1 MTIPAAPTVPVPTSS
16 TFATDAYAFTQWQAE
31 LGPAIDAETARL
43 NAVGYG
49 SYNASSTTSLTIGTG
64 SKSLTIET
72 GKGYAVGQ
80 PVMIAETANP
90 TYFMVGQVTSHNSG
104 TGALVINVTNTGGS
118 GTAAA
123 WSLSVTSILSASV
136 PYVNKYETRY
146 YTESSATFTV
156 PDGVTSIRA
165 YAIGGGGDGSG
176 VANSSACAGGGG
188 GGMAYGDIAVAPGAA
203 VTLTIASK
211 VATVTVGGVAM
222 LTANPGTNAS
232 GATQGSGGTSSKHD
246 SVTNGGAYTGGAG
259 GPSVGAGGSAASP
272 LGNGVN
278 GNGSGAGGSGIGG
291 GGGPT
296 GGGAGGAGGYGGTS
310 HGGGS
315 GGNATT
321 AGGGMSRAFSQR
333 FTDPLLRHMDG
344 TGGCNAVASG
354 VGNSPPGPGGGGA
367 GGNTS
372 YAPQDGGDGG
382 GGGGFYNI
390 ALTTAANGGFLGGGG
405 GAYSSGA
412 NGVGGDGGIGGGG
425 GAGQGTST
433 GYGGSGGGA
442 AIVIYYSQMNA
453 QNAENNAINAAV
465 SATAVAAQ
473 ADRVICQAAA
483 AAVAEQSPVSNAAA
497 AAAAAASA
505 QAYASLAQA
514 TNPDSPIRLNP
525 RRIAANFT
533 VPTGYNAASTGPI
546 TVADG
551 VAVTVATGASWSVH

>member
-1 MTIPAAPTVPVPTSS
+1 MPIPAAPTVPVPTSP
-16 TFATDAYAFTQWQAE
+16 TFASDAYAFTLWQAG

-90 TYFMVGQVTSHNSG
+90 TNFMVGQVTSYNSG
-104 TGALVINVTNTGGS
+104 TGALVANVTDTGGS

-123 WSLSVTSILSASV
+123 WTLSVTSILSASV

-165 YAIGGGGDGSG
+165 YAIGGGGNGG
-176 VANSSACAGGGG
+176 GATTGNAGAGGG

-211 VATVTVGGVAM
+211 IATVSYGGTDM
-222 LTANPGTNAS
+222 LTANPGTNGSAS
-232 GATQGSGGTSSKHD
+232 TAGVGGTSSKHV
-246 SVTNGGAYTGGAG
+246 SVTNGGAFTGGNG
-259 GPSVGAGGSAASP
+259 GPNTGAGGSAASP

-278 GNGSGAGGSGIGG
+278 GNSSGAGGSGIGG
-291 GGGPT
+291 VGGYG
-296 GGGAGGAGGYGGTS
+296 GGGAGGDGGAGGAGGTS

-315 GGNATT
+315 GSAATA
-321 AGGGMSRAFSQR
+321 AGGGKSRAFSQR

-344 TGGCNAVASG
+344 TGGCNAVAAG

-367 GGNTS
+367 GGNAS
-372 YAPQDGGDGG
+372 YLPQDGGDGG

-405 GAYSSGA
+405 GAFSSGA
-412 NGVGGDGGIGGGG
+412 NGAGGTGGIGGGG
-425 GAGQGTST
+425 GAGRGTSS
-433 GYGGSGGGA
+433 GWGGSGGGA
-442 AIVIYYSQMNA
+442 AIVIYY
-453 QNAENNAINAAV
+453 
-465 SATAVAAQ
+465 
-473 ADRVICQAAA
+473 
-483 AAVAEQSPVSNAAA
+483 
-497 AAAAAASA
+497 
-505 QAYASLAQA
+505 
-514 TNPDSPIRLNP
+514 
-525 RRIAANFT
+525 
-533 VPTGYNAASTGPI
+533 
-546 TVADG
+546 
-551 VAVTVATGASWSVH
+551 